1 MQFLN
6 DLLTWKNGTLK
17 NVELSLLNRFKKK
30 VIIREQMLG
39 ISYMPFLV
47 SNILFG
53 YENETLNV
61 IYMLLFDFL

>member
-1 MQFLN
+1 MEEWDFEERGTFL
-6 DLLTWKNGTLK
+6 TEQ
-17 NVELSLLNRFKKK
+17 VKKK